1 MCSILTNQN
10 FRRLSSCIFAGTG
23 QSDSI
28 CLMTDRITRRAV
40 EALKEE

>member
-10 FRRLSSCIFAGTG
+10 CRRLSSCIFAGTD

-28 CLMTDRITRRAV
+28 CLMTDGITRRAV
-40 EALKEE
+40 GALREE